1 MTIFVVVI
9 LLQQKEAIETIR
21 RLNSQLALMR
31 ARSSSTEVRR
41 QRLMLEQIKADY
53 SKVNRATVQ
62 LDAAIT
68 AYSRQWTAYL
78 STALPVQTV
87 GVAYVAYVFFF
98 GSELPLTVR
107 NLFGVADSA
116 VALTIFTQ
124 LNLCAQIVRNGEVYV
139 RQTALFVRGLH
150 ALKKLSLSEQ
160 LKLVQSTAQE
170 RREFA
175 FRFLDD
181 NTLNPNTFPMV
192 KFLNNTNFYFYK
204 TIFHQIFTYCTICIL
219 MIAKKT

>member
-9 LLQQKEAIETIR
+9 LFQQKEAIETVR

-62 LDAAIT
+62 LDAAIA

-98 GSELPLTVR
+98 GDSLPLTVR
-107 NLFGVADSA
+107 NLFGISDFA

-124 LNLCAQIVRNGEVYV
+124 LNLCAQVVRNGGVYV
-139 RQTALFVRGLH
+139 RQTELFVRGLH
-150 ALKKLSLSEQ
+150 ALKKLSPSEQ

-170 RREFA
+170 RREFS

-192 KFLNNTNFYFYK
+192 KFLNNKNFYF
-204 TIFHQIFTYCTICIL
+204 
-219 MIAKKT
+219 